1 LANKNIWNDWKIN
14 FDVVIA
20 SVYVIWMLLETK
32 VSKNEISKGDNTSDF
47 GTCEIYALGQA
58 GVIISA
64 LWLNPLWKIPTVYH
78 LLGFCTFISGIIFR
92 LWAIKTL
99 GKYYSHIVREV
110 DGHKIIDTG
119 PYSYIRHPAYTGMLV
134 ANAGIVLFF
143 FNTITLT
150 IFLFILMPAI
160 VLRILVEEKTLFRI
174 AGYSEF
180 ARSRKRLLP
189 VIW

>member
-1 LANKNIWNDWKIN
+1 
-14 FDVVIA
+14 
-20 SVYVIWMLLETK
+20 MLLETN
-32 VSKNEISKGDNTSDF
+32 VSKNEISKGDNTADF
-47 GTCEIYALGQA
+47 GTCELYALGQA
-58 GVIISA
+58 GVLISA
-64 LWLNPLWKIPTVYH
+64 LWLNPLWKVPNIYH
-78 LLGFCTFISGIIFR
+78 LLGFFTFISGIIFR

-110 DGHKIIDTG
+110 EGHKIIASG
-119 PYSYIRHPAYTGMLV
+119 PYGYIRHPAYTGMLI

-143 FNTITLT
+143 FNIITLT

-174 AGYSEF
+174 EGYPEF
-180 ARSRKRLLP
+180 AQSRKRLLP